1 LVIKIDLKII
11 LYIYNKK
18 DMDEFGVI
26 NFTDIDIENDTT
38 ETTFN
43 EVYNDNLDIL
53 KNYNT
58 LKVNNKT
65 RPIMTKYEK
74 TKVLGLRAQMLASG
88 AKPLVEFPN
97 YITNVIDIAE
107 LELKERKIPF
117 ILRRKMKNSYEYWKI
132 EDLIIR

>member
-1 LVIKIDLKII
+1 
-11 LYIYNKK
+11 
-18 DMDEFGVI
+18 MDEFGVI
-26 NFTDIDIENDTT
+26 NFTDDNDIENDSN

-43 EVYNDNLDIL
+43 EVYNDNLEIL

-58 LKVNNKT
+58 LKENNKT

-88 AKPLVEFPN
+88 AKPLVQFPN
-97 YITNVIDIAE
+97 YITDVIDIAE

-117 ILRRKMKNSYEYWKI
+117 ILRRKMKDSYEYWKI